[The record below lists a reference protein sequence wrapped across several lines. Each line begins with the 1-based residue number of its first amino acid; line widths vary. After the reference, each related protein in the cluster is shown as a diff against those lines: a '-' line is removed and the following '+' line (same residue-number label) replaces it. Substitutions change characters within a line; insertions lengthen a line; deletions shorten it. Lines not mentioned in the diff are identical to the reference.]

1 MSTPSLFSS
10 PPDPNESDA
19 VPAHGTP
26 PALGVPP
33 ASGQPAGYPG
43 YSTSGYPG
51 YGPYAPPPPRT
62 NTWAIVSLVCSLAA
76 ILTSGL
82 SAIVGVILGHV
93 ALGQIRQT
101 GEQGAGL
108 AKVGLIVGYVFVG
121 LLVLAVIA
129 WIVFAVTFAR
139 SYHF

>member
-1 MSTPSLFSS
+1 
-10 PPDPNESDA
+10 
-19 VPAHGTP
+19 
-26 PALGVPP
+26 
-33 ASGQPAGYPG
+33 
-43 YSTSGYPG
+43 
-51 YGPYAPPPPRT
+51 
-62 NTWAIVSLVCSLAA
+62 
-76 ILTSGL
+76 
-82 SAIVGVILGHV
+82 VGVILGHV